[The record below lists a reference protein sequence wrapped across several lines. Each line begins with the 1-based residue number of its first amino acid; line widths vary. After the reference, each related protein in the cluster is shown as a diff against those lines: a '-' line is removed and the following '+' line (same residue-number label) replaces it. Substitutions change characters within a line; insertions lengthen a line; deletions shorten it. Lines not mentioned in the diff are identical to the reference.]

1 MYSQLYQEVIY
12 IEFITKFF
20 FEVPAAI
27 ILLVINIVC
36 IVGSLVA
43 FPFIQKSSMLEK
55 EKKLATILDTVFLI
69 LNMFAL
75 FALFAISIFFSTFI
89 FDSVLK

>member
-1 MYSQLYQEVIY
+1 VIY

-20 FEVPAAI
+20 FEVPASI
-27 ILLVINIVC
+27 ILLGINIFC

-43 FPFIQKSSMLEK
+43 FPLIQKSSISEK
-55 EKKLATILDTVFLI
+55 EKNLVTILDTAFLI

-75 FALFAISIFFSTFI
+75 FVLIAISIFVPILFF
-89 FDSVLK
+89 

>member
-1 MYSQLYQEVIY
+1 M
-12 IEFITKFF
+12 
-20 FEVPAAI
+20 
-27 ILLVINIVC
+27 
-36 IVGSLVA
+36 A
-43 FPFIQKSSMLEK
+43 FPLIQKSSMLEK
-55 EKKLATILDTVFLI
+55 EKKLAAILDTVFLI

>member
-1 MYSQLYQEVIY
+1 MVY
-12 IEFITKFF
+12 IEFIAKIF
-20 FEVPAAI
+20 FEVPAAK
-27 ILLVINIVC
+27 ILLVINIIC

-43 FPFIQKSSMLEK
+43 FPLIQKSSMLEK